1 MCNGAVVAA
10 GAGAR
15 CPYACALTLL
25 RDRRL
30 RRDAMGSVHAMLL
43 KQLINEELKDNVTKL
58 QLTGGRQQ
66 QQLRDAFN
74 TAVSS
79 VLGSAITRDIR
90 TNVDIIVG
98 WSLVRCHPSEPM
110 CA

>member
-1 MCNGAVVAA
+1 MGNGAVVAA

-30 RRDAMGSVHAMLL
+30 RRDAKGSVQAMLL
-43 KQLINEELKDNVTKL
+43 KQLINEELGDSVTKL
-58 QLTGGRQQ
+58 QLCGGRQQ
-66 QQLRDAFN
+66 QQLRDAFHA
-74 TAVSS
+74 AVSA
-79 VLGSAITRDIR
+79 VLGSAITRDVH
-90 TNVDIIVG
+90 TNVDIVDG
-98 WSLVRCHPSEPM
+98 WSLVRCHPAKAI